1 MKTERYVEII
11 RTLNWKKCESDSAV
25 IFKTFF
31 LIEAAMMQL
40 AVFDEKKGKYLVKLD
55 TELTDKVIELNDA
68 PLRVS
73 EIEKAIT
80 VLINRKIFEKV
91 GAFLYSSA
99 VNEELKA
106 KQ

>member
-1 MKTERYVEII
+1 MKTERYIEVI
-11 RTLNWKKCESDSAV
+11 RTINWKKCESDSAI

-40 AVFDEKKGKYLVKLD
+40 AVFDEKKDKWLVKLD

-80 VLINRKIFEKV
+80 VLINRKIFEKA

-99 VNEELKA
+99 VDEELRSK
-106 KQ
+106 